1 MISPFIWLLF
11 QIIDIYFYI
20 LLANVIM
27 SWLGAF
33 NIINYNSP
41 AVRQISRILYQLT
54 EPVLGPI
61 RRVLPNLGGLDFSP
75 IVVLLALQF
84 LKKLILSAVY
94 GVPVSL

>member
-1 MISPFIWLLF
+1 MLEPFIWLLF

-20 LLANVIM
+20 LFATVII

-41 AVRQISRILYQLT
+41 VMRQINRILYQLT

-61 RRVLPNLGGLDFSP
+61 RRILPNLGGLDFSP
-75 IVVLLALQF
+75 VVVLLGLQF
-84 LKKLILSAVY
+84 LKKLILAAVY
-94 GVPVSL
+94 GAPVGL